1 MAPQPRGPPPV
12 GGRRASPQQHN
23 RNSIEEQ
30 MEESSRGQG
39 NRKRNGGIAATTIT
53 RNLVIVAPS
62 LNDFQSTNGIVS
74 SRIIGPKGLIP
85 ARRVSR
91 MVLAKVSHTSIS
103 LVRGLPGQRLQAPHT
118 KPTAAM
124 ARGHGS
130 HTIRTPAQVSRK
142 PRLQA
147 LPTSIT

>member
-1 MAPQPRGPPPV
+1 M
-12 GGRRASPQQHN
+12 
-23 RNSIEEQ
+23 EEP

-39 NRKRNGGIAATTIT
+39 NHSRNGGIAAATMTSG
-53 RNLVIVAPS
+53 LVIVAPS
-62 LNDFQSTNGIVS
+62 LNDFQSINGIVS

-91 MVLAKVSHTSIS
+91 MVLATVSHTSIS
-103 LVRGLPGQRLQAPHT
+103 LVRGLSGQRLQAPHM

-130 HTIRTPAQVSRK
+130 HTISTPAKVSRN

-147 LPTSIT
+147 LPTRLA